1 MSLPIS
7 PKVKRINSLTAAQRD
22 RFPEW
27 VAKWIAIGLSTA
39 PADRPRAEAAIRAY
53 YRAAKLPEPKRIAW
67 TSSPLAGAFAFP
79 AAALIL
85 EAERRHNGE
94 SVDASVRASVG
105 DLVRALVTDSV
116 RASVADSVAESVSD
130 SVGRLVGASVGS
142 SDPKVLAAYR
152 AVLSQTYYRY
162 MGGQFWVGYGWYGYW
177 TSPSMLSY
185 FRDVC
190 GLDFG
195 DKTEIV
201 DAIIALGESCCWWWP
216 HKEFAMASDRPAA
229 IHRDERGRLHN
240 ESGHAIAF
248 RDGTGVYSWHGV
260 RVPAEIIIH
269 PENITPKH
277 IDDERNAE
285 VRRVM
290 LERFTL
296 ARYVTEGG
304 AEVLHEDEHTARVP
318 EWDETGK
325 NPKLVAVRE
334 FKTPRRL
341 LRKQLP
347 EGDLLMIQLTNS
359 SPEPDGTHKQ
369 YLLCCHP
376 QLRPM
381 PRRKGGPFG
390 EPQKLTCHNAVA
402 SLVGMRGEDYSPDLE
417 S

>member
-1 MSLPIS
+1 
-7 PKVKRINSLTAAQRD
+7 VRD
-22 RFPEW
+22 L
-27 VAKWIAIGLSTA
+27 V
-39 PADRPRAEAAIRAY
+39 DD
-53 YRAAKLPEPKRIAW
+53 
-67 TSSPLAGAFAFP
+67 
-79 AAALIL
+79 
-85 EAERRHNGE
+85 
-94 SVDASVRASVG
+94 SVSASVG
-105 DLVRALVTDSV
+105 
-116 RASVADSVAESVSD
+116 D
-130 SVGRLVGASVGS
+130 SVGRLVGASVGA